1 MGFRYRRPSIK
12 IGGAT
17 IRKNKKGIS
26 ISSNTLLGGR
36 RTYNTATGRTTTTY
50 KTGIKGLS
58 YQSVSGGKRRRPSQR
73 KKKGGFIATCVY
85 GSYDCPEVWT
95 LRRFRDETLGR
106 SFFGRLFIRSYYAAA
121 PIAVRWFGN
130 SSWFRRIWRGRLDR
144 LVDSLREKGVA
155 DTPYEDRNWRITR
168 E

>member
-73 KKKGGFIATCVY
+73 KKKGCFIATCVY
-85 GSYDCPEVWT
+85 GSYDCPQVWT
-95 LRRFRDETLGR
+95 LRRYRDEILSSTWYGR
-106 SFFGRLFIRSYYAAA
+106 AFIQLYYATS
-121 PIAVRWFGN
+121 PTFVRIFGHMEWFQN
-130 SSWFRRIWRGRLDR
+130 FFRTILDAKIVRLHR
-144 LVDSLREKGVA
+144 KGIT
-155 DTPYEDRNWRITR
+155 DTPYQDK
-168 E
+168 